1 MQIKYFVVSLVMAM
15 SLSINTQAQ
24 MPVSPGPDSPDSLV
38 PVEPFHIIG
47 NIYYIGTTAQ
57 STSYL
62 ITSPEGHIV
71 IDSMF
76 EKSVPTMIEHVKKL
90 GFKPSD
96 IKYILTVHAHVDHV
110 GGHAL
115 LQEETGAKIMVMA
128 EDASIVETG
137 GKTDPG
143 VKPESYWT
151 PAKVDKQLKDGE
163 QVTLGGTTLTAH
175 LTPGHTQGCTTWT
188 TVAEEEGKKYNVVF
202 MCGVRIDG
210 PSLLSDPDYPDVA
223 TDLAGSY
230 KVLESLPVDV
240 YLGGHGYWFNLTE
253 KIKRMKA
260 GEGYKAF
267 IDPEGYRRA
276 INGWQNDF
284 IDKLIK
290 EAKAK

>member
-1 MQIKYFVVSLVMAM
+1 MQIKYFVVSLIMAM

-76 EKSVPTMIEHVKKL
+76 EKSVPTMLEHVKKL

-96 IKYILTVHAHVDHV
+96 IKYILTVHAHSDHV

-151 PAKVDKQLKDGE
+151 PAKVDKQLKYGD
-163 QVTLGGTTLTAH
+163 QVTLVGTTLTAH

-188 TVAEEEGKKYNVVF
+188 SVAEEEGKKYNVVF

-230 KVLESLPVDV
+230 KFLEGLPVDV

-290 EAKAK
+290 EAMAK

>member
-1 MQIKYFVVSLVMAM
+1 MQIKYFVVSVILSM
-15 SLSINTQAQ
+15 SLSINAQAQ

-38 PVEPFHIIG
+38 SIEPFHIIG
-47 NIYYIGTTAQ
+47 NIYYIGTTVQ

-76 EKSVPTMIEHVKKL
+76 EKSVPTMLGHVKKL
-90 GFKPSD
+90 GFNPSD
-96 IKYILTVHAHVDHV
+96 IKYILTVHAHSDHV
-110 GGHAL
+110 GGHSL
-115 LQEETGAKIMVMA
+115 LQEETGAQILVMA
-128 EDASIVETG
+128 EDVSIVETG
-137 GKTDPG
+137 GKADSAVETP
-143 VKPESYWT
+143 WT
-151 PAKVDKQLKDGE
+151 PAKVDRQLKDGD
-163 QVTLGGTTLTAH
+163 QITVGSSTLTAH

-223 TDLAGSY
+223 TDLAGTY

-240 YLGGHGYWFNLTE
+240 YLGGHGYWFNLRE
-253 KIKRMKA
+253 KIDRMNK

-290 EAKAK
+290 EAMAKK

>member
-1 MQIKYFVVSLVMAM
+1 MQIKYFVVSLIMAM
-15 SLSINTQAQ
+15 SLSINAQAQ

-76 EKSVPTMIEHVKKL
+76 EKSVPTMLEHVKKL

-96 IKYILTVHAHVDHV
+96 IKYILTVHAHSDHV

-115 LQEETGAKIMVMA
+115 LQEETGAKILVMA

-137 GKTDPG
+137 GKADSAVETP
-143 VKPESYWT
+143 WT

-210 PSLLSDPDYPDVA
+210 PSLLSDKDYPDVA

-240 YLGGHGYWFNLTE
+240 YLGGHGYWFNLSE

-290 EAKAK
+290 EAMAK